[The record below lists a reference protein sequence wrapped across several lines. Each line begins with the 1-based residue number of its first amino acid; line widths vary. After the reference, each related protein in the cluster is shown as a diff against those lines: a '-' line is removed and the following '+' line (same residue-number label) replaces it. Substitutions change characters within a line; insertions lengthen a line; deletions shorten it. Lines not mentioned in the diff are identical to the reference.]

1 MKKMTVKIFKPKFTW
16 TRTKIINLSMATIL
30 LFECMVTW
38 GIGLNNSTFTSF
50 SLIVAF
56 ILLIYGIGLKIYG
69 LSKIEKLKGSLNGNI
84 EFNIEYIKIN
94 GTIFDLNIIQK
105 IEISGVDW
113 LGMDLNNQRQGFNY
127 ENNLSNGIENF
138 LTIYFCDNSKIRV
151 QFQQQYA
158 LEFREIQNIIT
169 HYYVNGK
176 IGYLNCVDILGLDK
190 KDDWNAFK
198 KLKI

>member
-1 MKKMTVKIFKPKFTW
+1 MTVKIFKIFKPKFTW

-38 GIGLNNSTFTSF
+38 GIGLNNNTFTSF

-56 ILLIYGIGLKIYG
+56 ILLIYGIALKIYG

-84 EFNIEYIKIN
+84 EFNIESIKIN
-94 GTIFDLNIIQK
+94 GTIFDLNTIQK